1 MVSIISAL
9 LIGNLA
15 VWSATFA
22 HDETGRLRV
31 YFFDVG
37 QGDSILIDSPT
48 HGRVLIDGGPDRKV
62 LSELGKVLPFGDK
75 RIDVVMATHPDA
87 DHITGLVEVLG
98 RYDVGVII
106 ESGAVSDNS
115 RDEALAK
122 AAEARGVERVIA
134 RRAMNLS
141 LGGGARLLLL
151 FPNRDVSE
159 WGTNDASIVSLLEY
173 GDTEVLF
180 MGDSPKKTEYLL
192 MQLNGRAIDA
202 DILHVGHHGS
212 DTSTSL
218 LFADTV
224 SPEYAVISAG
234 RDNRYGHPHPNVV
247 ETLAKTGTEILAT
260 YDAGTIV
267 FETDGEN
274 IILK

>member
-15 VWSATFA
+15 VWSATLA
-22 HDETGRLRV
+22 HGETDKLRV

-37 QGDSILIDSPT
+37 QGDSILIDAPM
-48 HGRVLIDGGPDRKV
+48 GRVLIDGGPDRKV
-62 LSELGKVLPFGDK
+62 LSELGRALPFGDK
-75 RIDVVMATHPDA
+75 SIDVVVATHPDA

-98 RYDVGVII
+98 RYDVGVLI

-115 RDEALAK
+115 RDEALVK
-122 AAEARGVERVIA
+122 VAEARGVERIVA
-134 RRAMNLS
+134 RRAMRLN
-141 LGGGARLLLL
+141 LGGGARFLLL
-151 FPNRDVSE
+151 FPNRDVSD

-173 GDTEVLF
+173 GETEVLF

-192 MQLNGRAIDA
+192 MELNSLAIDA
-202 DILHVGHHGS
+202 DVLHVGHHGS

-218 LFADTV
+218 LFANTV

-234 RDNRYGHPHPNVV
+234 KDNRYGHPHPNVI